1 VDSTVDAGRLIGQ
14 GKQGELTRGRFHG
27 FSPHLNA
34 DRRVFTSLTVEVRV
48 RAPITLPVKLTA
60 IHA

>member
-1 VDSTVDAGRLIGQ
+1 VDSPVDAGRLIGQ
-14 GKQGELTRGRFHG
+14 GKQGELTCGRFYG

-34 DRRVFTSLTVEVRV
+34 DRRVFASLAVEVRI
-48 RAPITLPVKLTA
+48 RAPVTLPVKLTA